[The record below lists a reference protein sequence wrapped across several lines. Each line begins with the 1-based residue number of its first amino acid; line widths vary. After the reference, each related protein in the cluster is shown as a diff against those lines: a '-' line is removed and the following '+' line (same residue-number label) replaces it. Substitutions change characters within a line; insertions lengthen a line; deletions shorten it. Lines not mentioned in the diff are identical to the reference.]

1 MLSFRLTKKLRS
13 NLYCLCSFSMSAY
26 SYSFPLDAYLARIA
40 VSPAALPP
48 PSLDGLRTLMVG
60 HLQNIPFE
68 DIDIVNGKTISMDLP
83 DVVDKLVSKKRG
95 GYCFEQNTLFEAALQ
110 SLGYEVISSLARVR
124 YNRPPEV
131 ITPYTHHVLLVSL
144 GGTRYL
150 VDVGF
155 GGINCMQPLSIDT
168 REEQETPEGAFRIIE
183 DDQYLKL
190 QWRLKSEFTD
200 LYKFLPERALL
211 CDMQMSNWWSC
222 TRPDARW
229 VSHLFAARIIGN
241 ERHHV
246 LNSEYVIRSASGIAV
261 KRCLSSVQE
270 LLDTLTTVFGISLPS
285 DLDIEKVRV
294 FFDRGPSDTFH
305 SPRYISK
312 NS

>member
-1 MLSFRLTKKLRS
+1 
-13 NLYCLCSFSMSAY
+13 MSAY
-26 SYSFPLDAYLARIA
+26 PYSFPLDAYLARIA
-40 VSPAALPP
+40 VSRTALSL
-48 PSLDGLRTLMVG
+48 PSLDDIRTLMVG
-60 HLQNIPFE
+60 HLQNVPFE

-83 DVVDKLVSKKRG
+83 DIVDKLLTKKRG

-124 YNRPPEV
+124 YNRPPDV

-144 GGTRYL
+144 EGTRYL

-168 REEQETPEGAFRIIE
+168 REEQATPEGDFRIVE
-183 DDQYLKL
+183 DGEYLKL

-200 LYKFLPERALL
+200 MYKFLPEKALL

-229 VSHLFAARIIGN
+229 VAHLFAARIIGS

-261 KRCLSSVQE
+261 KRRLSSVQE
-270 LLDTLTTVFGISLPS
+270 LLDTLTTVFGIALPA
-285 DLDIEKVRV
+285 DLDVERVRV

-305 SPRYISK
+305 SPRYISE